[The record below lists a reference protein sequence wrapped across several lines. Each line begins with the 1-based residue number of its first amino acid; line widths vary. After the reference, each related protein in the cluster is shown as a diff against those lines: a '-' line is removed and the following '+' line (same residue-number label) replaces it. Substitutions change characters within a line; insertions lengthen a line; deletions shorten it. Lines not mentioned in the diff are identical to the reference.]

1 MDIFN
6 KLSVKSKWRILKMD
20 EMRKEAEKQIAEE
33 VEKKVEE
40 GVKVGTAI
48 FVAVAVTFLISVVGF
63 KFVWAWVV
71 PDLFPGAVA
80 QGLISAD
87 LTWFATL
94 KLAVLV
100 AVLNGFYPSLIEAF
114 KTRA

>member
-1 MDIFN
+1 MEE
-6 KLSVKSKWRILKMD
+6 S
-20 EMRKEAEKQIAEE
+20 RKEAEERMAKE

-48 FVAVAVTFLISVVGF
+48 LVAVTVTFIISVVVF

-87 LTWFATL
+87 LSWFATI

-100 AVLNGFYPSLIEAF
+100 TVLSGFYPSLIEAF
-114 KTRA
+114 KTRV